1 MDGVKEY
8 PNFKQKL
15 SNKEQNFKML
25 NIQVINFKNWL
36 RGVHSY
42 CSKETLNQYIEEY
55 FFRFNRMNFRNSIL
69 DKLLYR
75 MVREKPITYKSI
87 KYNVT

>member
-36 RGVHSY
+36 RAVHSY
-42 CSKETLNQYIEEY
+42 CNKETLNQYIEEY
-55 FFRFNRMNFRNSIL
+55 FFRFNRMNFRFSIL
-69 DKLLYR
+69 NKLLSR
-75 MVREKPITYKSI
+75 MVR
-87 KYNVT
+87 